1 MTVPVSADARHRG
14 EARRPALVGARTT
27 GANEATPSIVRYKVM
42 MRSDTSLLFGWMHV
56 KPVATANRTSYCS

>member
-1 MTVPVSADARHRG
+1 
-14 EARRPALVGARTT
+14 LVGARTT